1 MNEIK
6 ITPEEIERA
15 AALIKKVAEGTTQ
28 PTEPITSWD
37 IAEIFQTTHVRVF
50 NRISR
55 FYNAEATEDEKK
67 EFEIAHRTYNRNR
80 RTHPIWKLSENGCR
94 IYVEKMCAEEKRS
107 KNFVQGLEKFNALIT
122 QHFHGIK
129 TQDDILMQGRS
140 RTECTYIQHNAIV
153 LRYIIGNELPDIE
166 ICRRLHIRID
176 SLERYI
182 ERAIG
187 DLTILFYGINGIDPD
202 WIGGTY
208 V

>member
-67 EFEIAHRTYNRNR
+67 EVEIAHRTYNRNR

-107 KNFVQGLEKFNALIT
+107 KNFEQGL
-122 QHFHGIK
+122 
-129 TQDDILMQGRS
+129 
-140 RTECTYIQHNAIV
+140 
-153 LRYIIGNELPDIE
+153 
-166 ICRRLHIRID
+166 
-176 SLERYI
+176 
-182 ERAIG
+182 
-187 DLTILFYGINGIDPD
+187 
-202 WIGGTY
+202 
-208 V
+208 